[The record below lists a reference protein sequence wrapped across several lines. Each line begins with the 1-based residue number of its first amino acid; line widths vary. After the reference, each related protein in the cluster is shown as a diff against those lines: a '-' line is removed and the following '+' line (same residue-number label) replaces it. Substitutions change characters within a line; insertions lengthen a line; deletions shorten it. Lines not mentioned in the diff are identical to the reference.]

1 MARNNDEK
9 SFVLEQLSILLEAGM
24 DVSTALLSLE
34 EEVSQKDLK
43 QKIAKVRDRVDSGDQ
58 LWQAFRGTNIIPEQF
73 LSFIRTGEQ
82 SGKLKEQ
89 LSMVAAQYARDKEFK
104 SKVVAASIYPAF
116 ILAMVIVLGG
126 VNAFVIL
133 PKISETF
140 SKLGGELPAITLFLL
155 AAGTFLQKYGY
166 IVAPLFFLLVA
177 LMIFLLFINKRTK
190 HWGQEL
196 LFRLPGI
203 KDIFRQIE
211 IARFGFL
218 LGLLS
223 NSGIVIT
230 DGLNFLRDY
239 TTTRRYQK
247 FYEFLAHG
255 VENGVT
261 FSALF
266 SEYKNTDRLFPRS
279 VQNLVSS
286 AEKSG
291 HLSEIFNKIG
301 DIYQKKMDLSTQT
314 LSAVIEPLLIVV
326 VWFFVLLVAL
336 AVIFPLYNIVGNLN
350 IY

>member
-1 MARNNDEK
+1 M
-9 SFVLEQLSILLEAGM
+9 SILLEAGM

-34 EEVSQKDLK
+34 EEISQKDLK

-58 LWQAFRGTNIIPEQF
+58 LWQAFHGTNIIPEQF

-116 ILAMVIVLGG
+116 ILIMVVVLGG

-166 IVAPLFFLLVA
+166 IVAPLFFLFIALV
-177 LMIFLLFINKRTK
+177 IFILFINKGTK

-203 KDIFRQIE
+203 KEIFRQIE

-261 FSALF
+261 FSSLF
-266 SEYKNTDRLFPRS
+266 SQYKKTDRLFPRS
-279 VQNLVSS
+279 VQNLISS

-291 HLSEIFNKIG
+291 HLPEIFNKIG

>member
-166 IVAPLFFLLVA
+166 IVAPLFFLFVA
-177 LMIFLLFINKRTK
+177 LVIFLLFINKRTK

-266 SEYKNTDRLFPRS
+266 SEYKKTDRLFPRS

-291 HLSEIFNKIG
+291 HLPEIFNKIG